1 MISFFKFFL
10 NYVVCLVASS
20 RFIRLGSSTFS
31 HTRDIFNKPLVISIY
46 GTFLTIFP
54 VAGILAF
61 RPPGLGSYS
70 RATASYSFEWL
81 VAAALFKDLFSWKFA
96 VIILSILIKQGH
108 FNEAL
113 SVWYNSLVYKLL
125 NLVNLSQFLLCQ
137 CHREVFNCL
146 DCERLAAATNKPKL
160 KNMDP

>member
-1 MISFFKFFL
+1 MISFFKFFFL
-10 NYVVCLVASS
+10 NDVVCLVASS

-81 VAAALFKDLFSWKFA
+81 VAAALFKDLFSLKFA

-113 SVWYNSLVYKLL
+113 
-125 NLVNLSQFLLCQ
+125 
-137 CHREVFNCL
+137 
-146 DCERLAAATNKPKL
+146 
-160 KNMDP
+160 